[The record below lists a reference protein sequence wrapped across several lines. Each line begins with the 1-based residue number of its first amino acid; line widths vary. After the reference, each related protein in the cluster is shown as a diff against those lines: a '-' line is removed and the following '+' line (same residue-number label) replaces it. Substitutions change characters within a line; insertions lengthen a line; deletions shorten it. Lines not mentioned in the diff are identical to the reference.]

1 MMKTTCPQLKQALY
15 HSWSSAADL
24 YTTNTRQGWRNRSV
38 LLIICL
44 TFSLILSSFLLLYLL
59 YVLQYGLMVAAGIAG
74 SCWVAVGASLF
85 LSKRVRCFGV
95 LFVLSCGMRQ
105 GRNVLITAGTSLVVL
120 KHVQN
125 TLENITG
132 LSRSMV
138 CNLQAKRVSIDTTPL
153 CNYVRMLRWVGDVL
167 RAFTDF
173 GVAELVSD
181 LEVTSRGDSEKL
193 RERLVEAE
201 RTLNGT
207 AKSIW
212 AAVDTLSSV
221 SQRLFP
227 AFSFL
232 LLMGFTVLHLR
243 RYCHNKK
250 YENVYITRMFINF
263 DEKQKA
269 EGRPPVLPLTPKEA
283 RRYITIPS
291 PRLRATEGKA
301 ILKFSFPVFTHCLAW
316 VLFIGVDVLMFW
328 FVEVIRTRLH
338 ELEPFHVPLIMNINE
353 DMTIIG
359 VPISEEINRRDFSY
373 QVSIFEKSCL
383 PKPRLVLYDSILPL
397 VVLLAALLS
406 MSLMSAK
413 LTQIRLVVCEQFFST
428 NAEERV
434 EFLHAKILKKR
445 SRKEGNRKAE
455 ESSLRSLIKKI
466 SGVQYSTDHR
476 SMTMF
481 SKQTRL
487 SAATGRSER
496 HTFFLK
502 M

>member
-1 MMKTTCPQLKQALY
+1 MLSKILVDGHEKL
-15 HSWSSAADL
+15 
-24 YTTNTRQGWRNRSV
+24 
-38 LLIICL
+38 CL
-44 TFSLILSSFLLLYLL
+44 RYKST
-59 YVLQYGLMVAAGIAG
+59 VTYGLMVAARIAG
-74 SCWVAVGASLF
+74 SCWVVVGASLF

-120 KHVQN
+120 KNVQN
-125 TLENITG
+125 TLENITE

-138 CNLQAKRVSIDTTPL
+138 CNLQAKRVSIDTTPF
-153 CNYVRMLRWVGDVL
+153 CNYVRMLRWVGDAL

-193 RERLVEAE
+193 RERLVGAE

-221 SQRLFP
+221 GQRLFP

-243 RYCHNKK
+243 RYRHNKK
-250 YENVYITRMFINF
+250 YENVYITRTFINF

-291 PRLRATEGKA
+291 HRLSATEGKTM
-301 ILKFSFPVFTHCLAW
+301 LKFSFPVFTHCLAW

-338 ELEPFHVPLIMNINE
+338 EQ
-353 DMTIIG
+353 D
-359 VPISEEINRRDFSY
+359 RYWDFSY

-406 MSLMSAK
+406 IALMSAK
-413 LTQIRLVVCEQFFST
+413 LTQIRLMVCEQFFST

-434 EFLHAKILKKR
+434 EYLHAKILKKR
-445 SRKEGNRKAE
+445 SRKEGNRKYC
-455 ESSLRSLIKKI
+455 LIN
-466 SGVQYSTDHR
+466 SY
-476 SMTMF
+476 
-481 SKQTRL
+481 
-487 SAATGRSER
+487 
-496 HTFFLK
+496 FLHQPDFWCPILYRPQEDDPIQ
-502 M
+502 

>member
-1 MMKTTCPQLKQALY
+1 
-15 HSWSSAADL
+15 
-24 YTTNTRQGWRNRSV
+24 
-38 LLIICL
+38 
-44 TFSLILSSFLLLYLL
+44 
-59 YVLQYGLMVAAGIAG
+59 MVAAGIAG
-74 SCWVAVGASLF
+74 SFWVVVGASLF

-120 KHVQN
+120 KNVQN

-181 LEVTSRGDSEKL
+181 LKVTSEGDTEKL
-193 RERLVEAE
+193 RDRLVEAE

-207 AKSIW
+207 AKSIR
-212 AAVDTLSSV
+212 AAVDTLFSV

-250 YENVYITRMFINF
+250 YENVYITRTFINF

-291 PRLRATEGKA
+291 PRLSATEGKTM
-301 ILKFSFPVFTHCLAW
+301 LKFSFPVFTHCLAW
-316 VLFIGVDVLMFW
+316 
-328 FVEVIRTRLH
+328 
-338 ELEPFHVPLIMNINE
+338 E
-353 DMTIIG
+353 DMSIIG

-406 MSLMSAK
+406 MALMSAK
-413 LTQIRLVVCEQFFST
+413 LTQIRLMVCEQFFST

-445 SRKEGNRKAE
+445 SRKEGNGKAE
-455 ESSLRSLIKKI
+455 ESSLRSLIKKVCI
-466 SGVQYSTDHR
+466 IQR
-476 SMTMF
+476 SLINIDGNLRMV
-481 SKQTRL
+481 
-487 SAATGRSER
+487 
-496 HTFFLK
+496 
-502 M
+502 

>member
-1 MMKTTCPQLKQALY
+1 EMTWLNGNDTVLTYELRVSFGFIQ
-15 HSWSSAADL
+15 S
-24 YTTNTRQGWRNRSV
+24 TFF

-44 TFSLILSSFLLLYLL
+44 TFSLILSSILLLYLL

-74 SCWVAVGASLF
+74 SCWVVVGASLF
-85 LSKRVRCFGV
+85 LSKRVRCLGV
-95 LFVLSCGMRQ
+95 LFVLSCGMKQ

-120 KHVQN
+120 KNIQN

-138 CNLQAKRVSIDTTPL
+138 CNLQAKRVSINTTPL
-153 CNYVRMLRWVGDVL
+153 CNYVRMLRWVGNVL

-221 SQRLFP
+221 GQRLFP

-250 YENVYITRMFINF
+250 YENVYITRTFINF

-269 EGRPPVLPLTPKEA
+269 EGRRPVLPLTPKEA

-291 PRLRATEGKA
+291 PGLSATEGKA
-301 ILKFSFPVFTHCLAW
+301 MLKFSFPVFTHCLAW

-328 FVEVIRTRLH
+328 FVEVIRTKTH
-338 ELEPFHVPLIMNINE
+338 NKIH
-353 DMTIIG
+353 
-359 VPISEEINRRDFSY
+359 RDFSY

-383 PKPRLVLYDSILPL
+383 PKPRLVIYDSILPL

-406 MSLMSAK
+406 MALLSAK
-413 LTQIRLVVCEQFFST
+413 LSQIRLMVCEQFFST

-445 SRKEGNRKAE
+445 SRKEGNRIAE
-455 ESSLRSLIKKI
+455 ESSLRSLIKKQA
-466 SGVQYSTDHR
+466 S
-476 SMTMF
+476 
-481 SKQTRL
+481 
-487 SAATGRSER
+487 
-496 HTFFLK
+496 
-502 M
+502 

>member
-1 MMKTTCPQLKQALY
+1 MMKTTCPQLKQTLY
-15 HSWSSAADL
+15 RSWAAAADL

-44 TFSLILSSFLLLYLL
+44 TFSLVLSSILLLYLL

-74 SCWVAVGASLF
+74 SCWVVVGASLF
-85 LSKRVRCFGV
+85 LSKRVRCLGV

-105 GRNVLITAGTSLVVL
+105 GQNVLITAGTSLVVL
-120 KHVQN
+120 KNVQN
-125 TLENITG
+125 TLQDILG

-153 CNYVRMLRWVGDVL
+153 YNYVRMLRWVGDVH

-173 GVAELVSD
+173 GVAEFVSD

-193 RERLVEAE
+193 MERLVGGE

-221 SQRLFP
+221 GQRLFP

-250 YENVYITRMFINF
+250 YENVYITRTFIHF

-269 EGRPPVLPLTPKEA
+269 EGRRPVLPLTPKEA

-291 PRLRATEGKA
+291 PGLSATEGKA
-301 ILKFSFPVFTHCLAW
+301 MLKFSFPVFTHCLAW

-328 FVEVIRTRLH
+328 LVEVIRTRLH
-338 ELEPFHVPLIMNINE
+338 ELEPFHVPLIMNIN
-353 DMTIIG
+353 
-359 VPISEEINRRDFSY
+359 
-373 QVSIFEKSCL
+373 VSIYVSK
-383 PKPRLVLYDSILPL
+383 
-397 VVLLAALLS
+397 
-406 MSLMSAK
+406 
-413 LTQIRLVVCEQFFST
+413 TH
-428 NAEERV
+428 N
-434 EFLHAKILKKR
+434 KIQ
-445 SRKEGNRKAE
+445 S
-455 ESSLRSLIKKI
+455 
-466 SGVQYSTDHR
+466 
-476 SMTMF
+476 
-481 SKQTRL
+481 
-487 SAATGRSER
+487 
-496 HTFFLK
+496 
-502 M
+502 

>member
-1 MMKTTCPQLKQALY
+1 MDQ
-15 HSWSSAADL
+15 
-24 YTTNTRQGWRNRSV
+24 QGWRNRSV

-338 ELEPFHVPLIMNINE
+338 E
-353 DMTIIG
+353 
-359 VPISEEINRRDFSY
+359 RDFSY

-455 ESSLRSLIKKI
+455 ESSLRSLIKK
-466 SGVQYSTDHR
+466 Q
-476 SMTMF
+476 
-481 SKQTRL
+481 
-487 SAATGRSER
+487 AN
-496 HTFFLK
+496 
-502 M
+502 

>member
-15 HSWSSAADL
+15 HSWSAAADL

-59 YVLQYGLMVAAGIAG
+59 YVLQYGLMVAAGIAS

-120 KHVQN
+120 KNVQN

-207 AKSIW
+207 AKSVW

-243 RYCHNKK
+243 RYCHDKK
-250 YENVYITRMFINF
+250 YENVYITRTFIHF

-291 PRLRATEGKA
+291 PRLRVTEGKA

-338 ELEPFHVPLIMNINE
+338 ELEPFHVPLIMNIN
-353 DMTIIG
+353 
-359 VPISEEINRRDFSY
+359 
-373 QVSIFEKSCL
+373 VSIYVNK
-383 PKPRLVLYDSILPL
+383 
-397 VVLLAALLS
+397 AH
-406 MSLMSAK
+406 
-413 LTQIRLVVCEQFFST
+413 
-428 NAEERV
+428 N
-434 EFLHAKILKKR
+434 KIL
-445 SRKEGNRKAE
+445 S
-455 ESSLRSLIKKI
+455 
-466 SGVQYSTDHR
+466 
-476 SMTMF
+476 
-481 SKQTRL
+481 
-487 SAATGRSER
+487 
-496 HTFFLK
+496 
-502 M
+502 